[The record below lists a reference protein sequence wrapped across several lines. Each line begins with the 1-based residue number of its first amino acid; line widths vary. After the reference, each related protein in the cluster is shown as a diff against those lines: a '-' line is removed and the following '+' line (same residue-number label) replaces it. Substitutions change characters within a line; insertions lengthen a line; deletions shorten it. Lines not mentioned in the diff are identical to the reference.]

1 MRNQRPGVCLAFAGK
16 VSLAFFLKHGVN
28 YCHKMPAVVE
38 VSISSLVVEF
48 ADGCGVDVNGS

>member
-1 MRNQRPGVCLAFAGK
+1 MCLAFSGK

-48 ADGCGVDVNGS
+48 ADGCGVDVDGS

>member
-1 MRNQRPGVCLAFAGK
+1 MCLAFAGK

-28 YCHKMPAVVE
+28 YCHKMPAE